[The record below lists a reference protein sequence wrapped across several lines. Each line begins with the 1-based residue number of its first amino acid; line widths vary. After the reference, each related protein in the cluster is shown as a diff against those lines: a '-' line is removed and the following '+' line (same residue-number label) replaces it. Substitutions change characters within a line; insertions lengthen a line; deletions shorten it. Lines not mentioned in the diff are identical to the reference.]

1 MIVRLER
8 ARTVE
13 RLERRV
19 GRQAGVAELARAALD
34 GGPLVALLDLAATLV
49 AELLPAAGCEIYE
62 VSADGE
68 LLRVAPAVS
77 ASRPAAAPSDEAA
90 LTSLATTALRS
101 ADPVPALDPAT
112 AEPVQPA
119 TRWPPARFVSVR
131 IAGRGQPYGVL
142 SAYTTRPRIF
152 DAEEMEFL
160 STVASV
166 LAVAVTRRRAED
178 AIRFQTLHDSLTGLP
193 NRTLLWDRL
202 VQATRRADRTGEAVG
217 VLVADL
223 DGFRAVND
231 ALGHAAGD
239 AVLVAVAERL
249 RGCLRAGDTV
259 ARLGGDEFGICLPG
273 LTTVEQAAAVAAK
286 LTSALDRPLRLGEV
300 SVPLSANV
308 GVAVFPHHGTDAAT
322 VLQRADLAMYQA
334 KIAQRP
340 VATYLADSAALNP
353 RRLSLAGELAR
364 AIDND
369 ELELDYQPLVDLT
382 SGAVRSVEALVRWR
396 DVGGAEVLA
405 ASDLVFLAEHG
416 GMIRRLS
423 AWVLDRALRQV
434 GQWQQQGVELRVAV
448 NVSGG
453 VLEDTGFRDQL
464 IGTLK
469 LAGLAPARLSL
480 EITESVLL
488 SEHARAALSRLAAE
502 GIAISIDDFGTG
514 YASLSYL
521 KHLPV
526 SQLKV
531 DRSFVTRV
539 AEDPR
544 DLAIVRSVVDLAHAL
559 GVQVVVEGVED
570 AAAAELLRG
579 LSADLAQGFLFSR
592 PVPPDQLTSWLL
604 SRPDQDRPPARQLT
618 LPEAIDVGVH

>member
-49 AELLPAAGCEIYE
+49 AELLPAAGCEIFE

-90 LTSLATTALRS
+90 LTSLAATALRS

-112 AEPVQPA
+112 AEPAQRG

-142 SAYTTRPRIF
+142 SAYTTHPRIF

-166 LAVAVTRRRAED
+166 LAVAVSRRRAED

-340 VATYLADSAALNP
+340 VETYLADSAALNS